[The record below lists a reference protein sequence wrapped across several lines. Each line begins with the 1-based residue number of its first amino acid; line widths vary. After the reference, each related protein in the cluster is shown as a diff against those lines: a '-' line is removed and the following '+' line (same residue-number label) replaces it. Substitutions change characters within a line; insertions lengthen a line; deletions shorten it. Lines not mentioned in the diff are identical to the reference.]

1 MIPLTIL
8 IIVVLGFL
16 FFKRRKN
23 EKRMIDK
30 LDEIKVI
37 DKQIIDNSNKLK
49 LVPTS
54 MSSDLSNAGTKISE
68 NFFIANDSEK
78 KKKISYQLT
87 IEATLENN
95 RIIQEDIYVSKKLY
109 SDVVVG
115 NYYPLTLFK

>member
-78 KKKISYQLT
+78 KKKVSYQLT

-95 RIIQEDIYVSKKLY
+95 RIVQEDIYVSKKLY
-109 SDVVVG
+109 SDVIVG

>member
-8 IIVVLGFL
+8 IIIVLGFL

-23 EKRMIDK
+23 EKRMIDN

-37 DKQIIDNSNKLK
+37 NKKIIDNSNKPK

-54 MSSDLSNAGTKISE
+54 MSNDLSNAGTKISE
-68 NFFIANDSEK
+68 NFFVANDSEK
-78 KKKISYQLT
+78 KKKVSYQLT

-109 SDVVVG
+109 SDVIVG